1 MEPWSP
7 HFNYQEGNTLFTGV
21 GKNEAVSSANIALV
35 SPTHVAAR
43 AVALDADV
51 GLHFLHVRPPAGE
64 LDSVGGSVNR
74 WVGEAEGWW
83 EASSSFGA
91 KRELASST
99 VGFLF
104 QNAHK
109 GPPKVKGNSFPASE
123 VYCGKKSPGSRGH
136 SLKF

>member
-1 MEPWSP
+1 M
-7 HFNYQEGNTLFTGV
+7 
-21 GKNEAVSSANIALV
+21 GKNVLMPALGGGGGC
-35 SPTHVAAR
+35 A
-43 AVALDADV
+43 
-51 GLHFLHVRPPAGE
+51 
-64 LDSVGGSVNR
+64 SVL
-74 WVGEAEGWW
+74 
-83 EASSSFGA
+83 EASSSFANVLEASSLFGA